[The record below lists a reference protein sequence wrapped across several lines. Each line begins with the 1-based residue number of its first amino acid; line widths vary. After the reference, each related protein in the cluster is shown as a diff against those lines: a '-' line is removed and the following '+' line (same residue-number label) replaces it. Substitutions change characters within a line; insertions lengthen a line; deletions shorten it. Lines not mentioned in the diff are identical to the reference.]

1 MKRSYAPNTLRHDAN
16 RRRNVRV
23 LLEEAGVLVEELEA
37 MEPEKRRE
45 AEGHH
50 QRLNEVLEEARQWCG
65 EVGPSPQEREER
77 IVQRLR
83 ALEEENDQPTPAVQ

>member
-1 MKRSYAPNTLRHDAN
+1 MKRTYTPNTLRHDAD
-16 RRRNVRV
+16 RRRNILV
-23 LLEEAGVLVEELEA
+23 LLEEAGLLLEELEE
-37 MEPEKRRE
+37 MDPEERRE

-50 QRLNEVLEEARQWCG
+50 QRLNEVLEEAREWCG
-65 EVGPSPQEREER
+65 EVGPSPQEREKR